1 MKFGFPLPTRGPLAK
16 PESMGLIARRG
27 EELGFEFVSVSDHVV
42 IPRSIRS
49 DYPYNEKGQYPGT
62 LFGSTDVEY
71 LDQLTVMAFVAAR
84 TRTIRLLTS
93 VMVVPYRPAVHTAK
107 ALASIDVLSKGRL
120 ILGAGA
126 GWMREEFEAL
136 GAPSFERRGAVTE
149 EYLRAFVE
157 LWTEDHPE
165 FAGNWVSFSGISS
178 RPKPIQRPHPPIWM
192 GGESGPALRRTARLA
207 NGWYPFAHPRP
218 PAIGS
223 VDGLSESLSR
233 LRDLTEAEG
242 RDPDA
247 MDVILDAEMMFHPG
261 RKVLAADGSRQM
273 FTGSV
278 DAVASDIGRFEE
290 AGVRQIQVLFRGESV
305 SEITEGME
313 RFSQEQMAGGRFRP
327 DSACRSNL
335 WQSQAVRASDDQ
347 GYGP

>member
-49 DYPYNEKGQYPGT
+49 DYPYNEKGRYPGM
-62 LFGSTDVEY
+62 LFGSTDAEY

-165 FAGNWVSFSGISS
+165 FAGNWVSFSGVSF

-207 NGWYPFAHPRP
+207 DGWYPFAHPRP

-223 VDGLSESLSR
+223 VDGLRESLSR
-233 LRDLTEAEG
+233 LRDLMETEG

-247 MDVILDAEMMFHPG
+247 MDVILDAEMMFDPG

-273 FTGSV
+273 FTGSA
-278 DAVASDIGRFEE
+278 DAMASDIGRFEE

-313 RFSQEQMAGGRFRP
+313 RFSQEQMAGGRSRP
-327 DSACRSNL
+327 DPACRSNL

-347 GYGP
+347 GYSP

>member
-1 MKFGFPLPTRGPLAK
+1 MKFGFPLPTRGPLAR
-16 PESMGLIARRG
+16 PEPMAMIACRG
-27 EELGFEFVSVSDHVV
+27 EALGFEFVSVSDHLV

-49 DYPYNEKGQYPGT
+49 DYPYNDKGRYQGT

-107 ALASIDVLSKGRL
+107 ALASIDVLSGGRL

-149 EYLRAFVE
+149 EYLHAFVE

-165 FAGNWVSFSGISS
+165 FAGNWVSFSGISF
-178 RPKPIQRPHPPIWM
+178 RPKPVQRPHPPIWM

-207 NGWYPFAHPRP
+207 DGWYPFAHPRP

-223 VDGLSESLSR
+223 VEGLSKSLSR
-233 LRDLTEAEG
+233 LHEIMEAEG
-242 RDPDA
+242 REPDC
-247 MDVILDAEMMFHPG
+247 MDVILDAEMMFDPG
-261 RKVLAADGSRQM
+261 REVAATDGSRQM
-273 FTGSV
+273 FTGSA

-305 SEITEGME
+305 SEVTEGME
-313 RFSQEQMAGGRFRP
+313 SFSEEQMAGGRSRP
-327 DSACRSNL
+327 DTASRSNL
-335 WQSQAVRASDDQ
+335 GHSPAVRASDDQ
-347 GYGP
+347 GRSP

>member
-1 MKFGFPLPTRGPLAK
+1 MRFGFPLPTRGPLAG

-42 IPRSIRS
+42 IPRTIRS
-49 DYPYNEKGQYPGT
+49 DYPYNEKGRYPGT
-62 LFGSTDVEY
+62 LFGSTAVEY

-84 TRTIRLLTS
+84 TRSIRLLSS

-107 ALASIDVLSKGRL
+107 ALASIDVLSRGRL

-136 GAPSFERRGAVTE
+136 GAPAFERRGAVTD

-165 FAGNWVSFSGISS
+165 FAGSWVSFSNVSFL
-178 RPKPIQRPHPPIWM
+178 PKPVQKPHPPIWM
-192 GGESGPALRRTARLA
+192 GGESGPALRRAARLA
-207 NGWYPFAHPRP
+207 DGWYPYAHPRP

-223 VDGLSESLSR
+223 VDGLRRSLSR
-233 LRDLTEAEG
+233 LRELMEAEG

-247 MDVILDAEMMFHPG
+247 MDVILDAEMMFDPG
-261 RKVLAADGSRQM
+261 REVAADGSRRI
-273 FTGSV
+273 FTGGA
-278 DAVASDIGRFEE
+278 DAVASDIGRFGE
-290 AGVRQIQVLFRGESV
+290 AGVGQIQVLFRGESV
-305 SEITEGME
+305 AEVTEGME
-313 RFSQEQMAGGRFRP
+313 RFSGEHM
-327 DSACRSNL
+327 
-335 WQSQAVRASDDQ
+335 
-347 GYGP
+347 